1 MAEYGR
7 ATSRLGEGESPDYQ
21 AQLTDEGKRARLLAC
36 TLAAALVPEAIIVLA
51 ELMRSS
57 KRDQV
62 RRGAAKDIIQIA
74 TDTVL
79 GIEIED
85 EKPEKPESATGGKV
99 YLVDSAKAGEL
110 LKTAGWPRR

>member
-36 TLAAALVPEAIIVLA
+36 TLAAALVPEAIRVLA

-79 GIEIED
+79 GIELED
-85 EKPEKPESATGGKV
+85 EKPESATGGKV